1 MAMCV
6 DRGGR
11 REVGPGAAPRRR
23 YIRTEENTMLPPSAR
38 RCRIAGAVGLALAAS
53 APPAVSGGFQ
63 ILEQSASTLGVAH
76 AGTAA
81 AVNDA
86 STVFWNPAGQ
96 MLLEGRQASLSLS
109 GIIPSTRFTDSGSS
123 TYSALGDGGQGG
135 ERALVPAM
143 FAAFPIAPNLSA
155 GLAINAPMGLA
166 TEWSASWAGQ
176 HHAVRSSIETL
187 NVNPTLAWRVSD
199 ALSLGAGVS
208 YQKLDATFSNRVLVP
223 LGPSTVA
230 TGTGTIEGLDW
241 GWGWNVGAIW
251 SPTAST
257 RIAATYRSTIHYTI
271 DGTLALSDLPVAVP
285 SRAVTADVKL
295 PDTFSIAVSHR
306 IDPSLRVLADW
317 SYTGWSSIEDLRIV
331 DKASG
336 AAVSTTRLG
345 FSNAWRVGVGGE
357 YAASEKWLLRAGVA
371 YDTTPVQDAYRT
383 PRLPDS
389 DRTWLAFGARWAPSR
404 NAPWWFDVGYAHLF
418 MKDAPSELPYAG
430 APAEERARG
439 ALVGRYKGSVDILS
453 AQVGVRF

>member
-1 MAMCV
+1 M
-6 DRGGR
+6 
-11 REVGPGAAPRRR
+11 
-23 YIRTEENTMLPPSAR
+23 PSPVAR
-38 RCRIAGAVGLALAAS
+38 RHRLASAVGLALAAAAS
-53 APPAVSGGFQ
+53 PAVSGGFQ

-81 AVNDA
+81 AANDA

-96 MLLEGRQASLSLS
+96 MLLDGRQASLSLS
-109 GIIPSTRFTDSGSS
+109 AIFPSTRFSDSGGS
-123 TYSALGDGGQGG
+123 TYAALGDGGQGG
-135 ERALVPAM
+135 ERAWVPAM
-143 FAAFPIAPNLSA
+143 FAALPIAPNLSA

-166 TEWSASWAGQ
+166 TEWSTSWAGQ
-176 HHAVRSSIETL
+176 FHAVRSSIETL

-223 LGPSTVA
+223 LGASTVA

-251 SPTAST
+251 SPAAST
-257 RIAATYRSTIHYTI
+257 RIAATYRSTIRYTI

-336 AAVSTTRLG
+336 APVTSTRLG

-418 MKDAPSELPYAG
+418 MKDASSDLPYAG
-430 APAEERARG
+430 APTEERLRG
-439 ALVGRYKGSVDILS
+439 ALVGRYKGSVDMLS

>member
-1 MAMCV
+1 MPCPA
-6 DRGGR
+6 
-11 REVGPGAAPRRR
+11 
-23 YIRTEENTMLPPSAR
+23 AR
-38 RCRIAGAVGLALAAS
+38 RHRLATAVGLALAATGT
-53 APPAVSGGFQ
+53 PALCGGFQ

-96 MLLEGRQASLSLS
+96 MLLEGRQATLSLS
-109 GIIPSTRFTDSGSS
+109 GIFPSARFTDSGASS
-123 TYSALGDGGQGG
+123 FAALGDGGQGG
-135 ERALVPAM
+135 EAAWVPAM

-166 TEWSASWAGQ
+166 TEWSSSWAGQ
-176 HHAVRSSIETL
+176 YHAVRSSIETL

-199 ALSLGAGVS
+199 ALSVGAGVS
-208 YQKLDATFSNRVLVP
+208 YQKLDATFGNRVLVP
-223 LGPSTVA
+223 LGPTTVA
-230 TGTGTIEGLDW
+230 TGTGMIDGIDW
-241 GWGWNVGAIW
+241 SWGWNVGAIW
-251 SPTAST
+251 RPVEST
-257 RIAATYRSTIHYTI
+257 RIAATYRSAIHYTL

-285 SRAVTADVKL
+285 TRAVSAEVKL
-295 PDTFSIAVSHR
+295 PDTYSIAVSHR

-317 SYTGWSSIEDLRIV
+317 TYTGWSSIQDLRIV
-331 DKASG
+331 DTASG
-336 AAVSTTRLG
+336 APVSTTRLG

-357 YAASEKWLLRAGVA
+357 YAASERWLLRAGVA

-389 DRTWLAFGARWAPSR
+389 DRTWLAFGARWALAR

-418 MKDAPSELPYAG
+418 MKDASSDLPYAG
-430 APAEERARG
+430 APAEERLRG
-439 ALVGRYKGSVDILS
+439 ALSGRYQGSVDILS